1 MMKHLIVANWKMN
14 PQTSAKAERI
24 CDLIKKKLKK
34 TRKAEIIICPP
45 YLYLPI
51 IKQLRIIKIGAQNC
65 FWEENGAY
73 TGEISLAML
82 KDLKCKYTLVGHSER
97 RRFLNETNQMV
108 NKKIQAVLSAKITPI
123 LCVGEKLE
131 EKQKNK
137 TIAVLKSQLEGAL
150 KGVSKKQVGN
160 IIFAYEPIWAIGTGN
175 ACSADEGHVIR
186 LLLQKIIAEKYSRQI
201 AQKAQILYGGSVNS
215 SNVEEIIKQ
224 AGFQGVLIGKASLIP
239 NEFIKII
246 EKVSIIF

>member
-1 MMKHLIVANWKMN
+1 MKYLIVANWKMN
-14 PQTSAKAERI
+14 PQSFAKAERF

-34 TRKAEIIICPP
+34 SRKAEIIICPP

-51 IKQLRIIKIGAQNC
+51 VKQLRVIKTGAQNC
-65 FWEENGAY
+65 FWEEQGAY

-82 KDLKCKYTLVGHSER
+82 KDLKCKYAIIGHSER
-97 RRFLNETNQMV
+97 RRFLNETNQMI
-108 NKKIQAVLSAKITPI
+108 NKKIQTALYAKITPI
-123 LCVGEKLE
+123 LCVGEKQE
-131 EKQKNK
+131 EKQGNK
-137 TIAVLKSQLEGAL
+137 TIAVLKSQLESAL
-150 KGVSKKQVGN
+150 KGISKKQIGN
-160 IIFAYEPIWAIGTGN
+160 IIFAYEPVWAIGTGN

-201 AQKAQILYGGSVNS
+201 AQKARILYGGSVNS

-239 NEFIKII
+239 KEFIKIT
-246 EKVSIIF
+246 EKVAKL